1 MKITMVK
8 KILADGSPC
17 KKCGEVLERLEQ
29 SGHIHRIDR
38 IVEAYENDPF
48 SEGMQIATMLNVEK
62 APFFVVEKPGE
73 TPEVY
78 TIYFKLV
85 KDVLEKETAEESR

>member
-8 KILADGSPC
+8 KIMADGSPC

-29 SGHIHRIDR
+29 SGHIQRIDH
-38 IVEAYENDPF
+38 IVEAYENDPL
-48 SEGMQIATMLNVEK
+48 SEGMQIATMLNVDK
-62 APFFVVEKPGE
+62 APFFVVERPGE
-73 TPEVY
+73 APIAY

-85 KDVLEKETAEESR
+85 KEVLDKATAEETN